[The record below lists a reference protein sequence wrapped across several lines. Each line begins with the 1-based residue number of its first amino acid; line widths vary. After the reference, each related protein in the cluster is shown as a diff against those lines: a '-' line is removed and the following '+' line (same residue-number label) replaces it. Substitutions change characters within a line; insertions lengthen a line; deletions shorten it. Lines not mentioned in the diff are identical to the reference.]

1 MILQKIL
8 KKVINNNDYFKLK
21 KINTDRNA
29 SNKYLPNL
37 TNNLTHRNL
46 SQDNIKNNIFEIPA
60 LSNNISAYNNIA
72 KYKEK
77 IINRQK
83 VVDQNYSRPKL

>member
-46 SQDNIKNNIFEIPA
+46 
-60 LSNNISAYNNIA
+60 
-72 KYKEK
+72 
-77 IINRQK
+77 
-83 VVDQNYSRPKL
+83 